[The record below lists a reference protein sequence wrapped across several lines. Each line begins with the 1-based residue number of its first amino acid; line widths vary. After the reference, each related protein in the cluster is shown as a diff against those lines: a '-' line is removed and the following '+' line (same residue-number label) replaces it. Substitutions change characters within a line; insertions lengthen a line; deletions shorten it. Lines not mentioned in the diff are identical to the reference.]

1 MSEKKPYSPP
11 ILRLLQTLARSV
23 DHQDSDSASPL
34 QRFVHFCQVLLWIA
48 SGGYA
53 LGLGAWL
60 LWLEH
65 AGDMWWCTWFFVY
78 LPPAMFL
85 FPLGLL
91 VPLALLLDW
100 RQLIVHGLCVLAVFL
115 LYEDLEWHMSRSP
128 REERTVLRVLSNNIG
143 QHGKHALTPFVE
155 KQDPDLILLQAAFSR
170 GPRYVKQYGE
180 RGLHTVY
187 EGEYVCASKHPVVSS
202 ELLAEI
208 TCDKRPAAARFVL
221 NVQGQRLVVYNV
233 HIASPRDLLGKLRGR
248 GFIAQ
253 LLHGFG
259 ISAGRDYGASEQ
271 VAERL
276 RTAEELVERIAQET
290 DPVIV
295 AGDFNIP
302 ARGRAYHLF
311 AGELTDTFEVRGRG
325 YGFTFPGKTR
335 NPFSLFGPWLRLD
348 LVFASKEWRV
358 LDCIVEPDRPSQ
370 HRAVVA
376 TIELK
381 EP

>member
-1 MSEKKPYSPP
+1 MPEKNTHSPP

-23 DHQDSDSASPL
+23 DSQDSEGPSPL

-48 SGGYA
+48 TGGYA
-53 LGLGAWL
+53 LGLGVWL

-65 AGDMWWCTWFFVY
+65 AGDTWWCTWFFLY
-78 LPPAMFL
+78 LPPALFL

-100 RQLIVHGLCVLAVFL
+100 RQLTVHGLCVCAVFL
-115 LYEDLEWHMSRSP
+115 LYDDPEWHISRSP
-128 REERTVLRVLSNNIG
+128 RDGSTVLRVLSNNIG

-155 KQDPDLILLQAAFSR
+155 QQDPDLILLQEALGK
-170 GPRYVKQYGE
+170 GPGYVKQYGE
-180 RGLHTVY
+180 RGLHTEY
-187 EGEYVCASKHPVVSS
+187 EGEYVCASRYPVVSS
-202 ELLAEI
+202 ELLADI
-208 TCDKRPAAARFVL
+208 TCAGRAAAARFVL
-221 NVQGQRLVVYNV
+221 NAQGQRLVVYNV
-233 HIASPRDLLGKLRGR
+233 HIASPRNLLGKLRGR
-248 GFIAQ
+248 GFVAQ

-259 ISAGRDYGASEQ
+259 ISAGRDYGATAQ

-276 RTAEELVERIAQET
+276 RTAEELAERIAQET

-302 ARGRAYHLF
+302 ARGRAYHFL
-311 AGELTDTFEVRGRG
+311 ADELTDAFEVRGRG

-335 NPFSLFGPWLRLD
+335 NPLSLFGPWLRLD
-348 LVFASKEWRV
+348 LVFASDEWRV
-358 LDCIVEPDRPSQ
+358 LNCIVEPDRPSQ